1 MEIRSPDKKKKKRI
15 YVLKSIPSCVLAG
28 KALHA
33 WLGFYTECEILLPPL
48 LTPSWL
54 QLRWAERRS
63 SSNTNKNITKQ
74 LLSDIIE
81 WLHLILLMYVHLCL
95 FLVLCTLLHQYCWRW
110 RMPQEM
116 VGFGAEILKEP
127 GGGEESFP
135 DRRMV
140 EGWEA
145 ELIPSGTAQWHLA
158 ALPAPCWQAELRCG
172 HLSMGS
178 GVTSAGLAQT
188 WLKD

>member
-1 MEIRSPDKKKKKRI
+1 MEIRSPDKKKKRI

-116 VGFGAEILKEP
+116 VGFGADSQGTRWRGRELPWQTYGWGVGSRAHSFRYSTVTP
-127 GGGEESFP
+127 GQHYLHP
-135 DRRMV
+135 ADRQ
-140 EGWEA
+140 
-145 ELIPSGTAQWHLA
+145 S
-158 ALPAPCWQAELRCG
+158 
-172 HLSMGS
+172 
-178 GVTSAGLAQT
+178 
-188 WLKD
+188 